1 MFDQLNKKENKQTE
15 RGVNY
20 TLIRPSPVLM
30 ANKSNK
36 GLKEVKISLTFE
48 DPIMW
53 TTLPHLQL
61 S

>member
-48 DPIMW
+48 DPIM
-53 TTLPHLQL
+53 
-61 S
+61 